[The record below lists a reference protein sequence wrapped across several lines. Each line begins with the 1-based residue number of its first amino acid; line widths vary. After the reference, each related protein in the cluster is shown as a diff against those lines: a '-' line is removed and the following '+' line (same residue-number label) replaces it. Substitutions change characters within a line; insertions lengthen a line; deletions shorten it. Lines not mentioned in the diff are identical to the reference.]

1 MNGHD
6 GTTFPPLSRTRSS
19 APRAS
24 FPPRPWP
31 SYASPISVWTMSTT
45 SPLRWYWTKPA
56 TAPSTTIS
64 NWLASVLSRTSGI
77 AEPCF
82 LVRAVAQRLVA
93 RLPATA
99 QRHAVAGLETG
110 DGDAAGHPERT
121 VVDDGD

>member
-1 MNGHD
+1 
-6 GTTFPPLSRTRSS
+6 
-19 APRAS
+19 
-24 FPPRPWP
+24 
-31 SYASPISVWTMSTT
+31 MSTT

-82 LVRAVAQRLVA
+82 LVRAVAQRLVG

-110 DGDAAGHPERT
+110 DGDAAGDPERA
-121 VVDDGD
+121 VVDDGDADRQCRLTVVGQRAGGALLHHGEDLGARIV